1 MRSISSVERTITG
14 IINSTSASDTAKPD
28 RWKPSVAT
36 HSA

>member
-14 IINSTSASDTAKPD
+14 IISSTRASDTAKPE
-28 RWKPSVAT
+28 RWNPRVAT